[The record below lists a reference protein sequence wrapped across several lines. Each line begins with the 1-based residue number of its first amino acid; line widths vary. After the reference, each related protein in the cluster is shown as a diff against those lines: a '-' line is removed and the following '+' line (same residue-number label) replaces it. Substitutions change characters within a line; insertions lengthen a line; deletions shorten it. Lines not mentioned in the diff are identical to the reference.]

1 MVEFKPFTKI
11 DDASKEFIDPVVL
24 SYILLKQKVLIV
36 NKKAK
41 LVKCLN
47 YLKNKSVEALKQNSI
62 LYLVIKSIDSR
73 WTIRSIVAGTLII
86 SMVYETKDGVQLVGG
101 LAYNTLFKE
110 IYPNNP
116 VVKYN
121 VGVITIDSLPDT
133 IKVYVEESLREKREE
148 KPPYIWV
155 NKVLYDLY
163 IEKIVTDK
171 GAYMYVLLG
180 KDKFEHR
187 YAVKIPREKTVD
199 GKPLAISTN
208 TNALN
213 EVLKGIINSLEV
225 YSSTKDSIRKGLV
238 SRGYDEYYADQLI
251 LYRKYILR
259 PRAIIMLRTSFTE
272 EEYIESPPMI
282 LEDYANL
289 GDLDTKIK
297 SKPLNQREL
306 AFLAIRLAG
315 ASALVHINHFIHMD
329 IKPQNILLIEDEGE
343 PYGYA
348 PLIGD
353 FVGLPHIFDSV
364 IELKKSTPEYADP
377 IALVRGRASYNYDV
391 YSLGITLF
399 YAATGKKLKSRIL
412 LNLLTLKNI
421 YGTPVPLRVFLVE
434 NPELVQYARR
444 LEALYHEYNS
454 KKHKIPVETF
464 VTQLLTIIE
473 DYDREQIKIIDKA
486 LPSKLANV
494 IKKSITLSETDRYQ
508 DSVALWLDLLNN
520 IKELGY
526 TNLIPS

>member
-11 DDASKEFIDPVVL
+11 DKASKEFIDPVVL
-24 SYILLKQKVLIV
+24 SYVMLKQKIIAV
-36 NKKAK
+36 NKRAK
-41 LVKCLN
+41 LVNCLN
-47 YLKNKSVEALKQNSI
+47 HLKNKSVEVLKQNSI
-62 LYLVIKSIDSR
+62 LYVVMKSIGSK
-73 WTIRSIVAGTLII
+73 WTIRSIIAGTLII
-86 SMVYETKDGVQLVGG
+86 AMVYETKDGVQLIGG
-101 LAYNTLFKE
+101 LAYNTLSKE
-110 IYPNNP
+110 IYPKNP
-116 VVKYN
+116 VVKYS
-121 VGVITIDSLPDT
+121 VGVIPIDALPDN
-133 IKVYVEESLREKREE
+133 IKVYIEESLREKREE

-163 IEKIVTDK
+163 IEKILTDK

-180 KDKFEHR
+180 RDKFEHR

-199 GKPLAISTN
+199 GKPLAVNTN

-225 YSSTKDSIRKGLV
+225 YSATRDSIRKGLA
-238 SRGYDEYYADQLI
+238 SKGYDEYYADQLI

-259 PRAIIMLRTSFTE
+259 PRAIIMLRTSFSD
-272 EEYIESPPMI
+272 EEYLESPPII

-297 SKPLNQREL
+297 SKPLDQREL
-306 AFLAIRLAG
+306 AFLAVRLAG
-315 ASALVHINHFIHMD
+315 ALALVHINHFIHMD
-329 IKPQNILLIEDEGE
+329 IKPQNILLIEDGAE

-348 PLIGD
+348 PLLGD
-353 FVGLPHIFDSV
+353 FVGLPHVFDSI

-434 NPELVQYARR
+434 NPELVQYARK

-454 KKHKIPVETF
+454 KKHKMPVETF
-464 VTQLLTIIE
+464 VTQLLSIIE

-486 LPSKLANV
+486 LPSRLANI
-494 IKKSITLSETDRYQ
+494 IKKSIILNETDRYQ
-508 DSVALWLDLLNN
+508 DSVSIWLDLLNS